1 MQPPSR
7 WLPFEK
13 PLQELEEYV
22 QELERLTA
30 TRGID
35 KSAEIARLKARRDKL
50 CEQIFSQ
57 LSPWDKVLM
66 ARHPSRPY
74 TMDYIRLMFEDFAEL
89 HGDRR
94 FGDDPAIVAGLAWLD
109 GRQVAVVGHQ
119 KGRDLKER
127 QFRNF
132 GSARPEGYR
141 KALRV
146 MQLAEKFGRP
156 VVCFVDTPAAESRL
170 EAEERGICEA
180 IARNLA
186 EMSVLRVPIAVVVIG
201 EGGSGGAIGIGVGD
215 WVMMLEHSTY
225 SVIPPEGCA
234 AILDAFGRDASR
246 GPEAAQALRLSAQ
259 DALEF
264 GIADEVIDEP
274 LGGAH
279 RDPGGTAA
287 RIKHSVVRVF
297 QQFGTMDPEELIRR
311 RYEKFRGIG
320 VFTEPTPQDDE
331 VGPPATEGSDTA

>member
-13 PLQELEEYV
+13 PLQELEERIR
-22 QELERLTA
+22 ELESFT
-30 TRGID
+30 TQRGID
-35 KSAEIARLKARRDKL
+35 KSAEIAELKARHDKL
-50 CEQIFSQ
+50 CEQIFAT

-74 TMDYIRLMFEDFAEL
+74 TLDYIRLMFEDFIEL

-94 FGDDPAIVAGLAWLD
+94 FGDDPAIVAGLGRLD

-156 VVCFVDTPAAESRL
+156 VISFIDTPAAESRL
-170 EAEERGICEA
+170 EAEERGICES

-186 EMSVLRVPIAVVVIG
+186 EMSALRTPIVAVVIG
-201 EGGSGGAIGIGVGD
+201 EGGSGGAIGIGVAD
-215 WVMMLEHSTY
+215 WIMMLEHSTY

-234 AILDAFGRDASR
+234 AILDVFGRDSSR
-246 GPEAAQALRLSAQ
+246 AAEAAEALKLSAQ
-259 DALEF
+259 HAFEF
-264 GIADEVIDEP
+264 GVADEVIPEP

-279 RDPGGTAA
+279 RDPAGTAE
-287 RIKHSVVRVF
+287 RVKHSVILAL
-297 QQFGTMDPEELIRR
+297 QQFGEMGTDDLVTR
-311 RYEKFRGIG
+311 RYQKFRGLG
-320 VFTEPTPQDDE
+320 RFTSAADS
-331 VGPPATEGSDTA
+331 A